1 MMPAPRRRR
10 WWPLLLALL
19 VSLLLHLALFGGSLL
34 SFDSAAPDEAP
45 LRKLTISL
53 QAMAPEQGDASA
65 PAAVGLGMVAA
76 TADGVAG
83 DASAPPSQ
91 APRPAKGVKAKPAP
105 ARPVAAPP
113 ARSRA
118 AAPLASAGVGDSAA
132 EASAPAAVASPGAA
146 HGEPPAP
153 KLARFPDA
161 ARLEYALLSSGLQ
174 LGRGEMNWQRSGG
187 DYRIVT
193 TVKPLI
199 GPTLRYEVHGEL
211 GRNGLQPQRFS
222 ASRNE
227 QPREYAQFDWAA
239 GVLNYGDKE
248 AKQAPLQPGALD
260 WLSLA
265 FELGLRGEQPGAA
278 TRQVTTG
285 KKVYQF
291 ALQLAGETDFE
302 AGGGTLRAVVLR
314 ARNDKDLIEFW
325 LAPDFANL
333 PIRIMRVDNDK
344 RFELRATLIEFNG
357 AVVWTPP
364 PPQRSSK
371 HEN

>member
-1 MMPAPRRRR
+1 MMSARRR
-10 WWPLLLALL
+10 WRWPLLLALL
-19 VSLLLHLALFGGSLL
+19 ASLLLHLLLFGGSLL
-34 SFDSAAPDEAP
+34 SFDGAAPDEAP

-53 QAMAPEQGDASA
+53 QAMAPEQGDASS
-65 PAAVGLGMVAA
+65 PAALGMVAG
-76 TADGVAG
+76 TVDGVAA

-91 APRPAKGVKAKPAP
+91 APRPAKPVKGRTVPAKPVVA
-105 ARPVAAPP
+105 PVAQ
-113 ARSRA
+113 
-118 AAPLASAGVGDSAA
+118 AGSDGRAA
-132 EASAPAAVASPGAA
+132 EASAPAVAPVAA
-146 HGEPPAP
+146 EPVEQPAP
-153 KLARFPDA
+153 KRTRFPDA
-161 ARLEYALLSSGLQ
+161 ARLEYALLSSGLP

-278 TRQVTTG
+278 TRQVTNG

-314 ARNDKDLIEFW
+314 ARNDKVLFEFW

-333 PIRIMRVDNDK
+333 PVRIMLADNDK
-344 RFELRATLIEFNG
+344 RLELRATLIEFNG

>member
-1 MMPAPRRRR
+1 MMPARRRR

-19 VSLLLHLALFGGSLL
+19 ASLLLHLALFGGSLL
-34 SFDSAAPDEAP
+34 SFDSSAPADEAP
-45 LRKLTISL
+45 LRKLSITL
-53 QAMAPEQGDASA
+53 QAMAPAQDDASA
-65 PAAVGLGMVAA
+65 PAAVALGMVAA
-76 TADGVAG
+76 TADGAAG

-105 ARPVAAPP
+105 AKPAAVPSGATAAVTP
-113 ARSRA
+113 AGGALR
-118 AAPLASAGVGDSAA
+118 AA
-132 EASAPAAVASPGAA
+132 EASAPAVASPGAE

-174 LGRGEMNWQRSGG
+174 LGRGEMSWQRSGG

-199 GPTLRYEVHGEL
+199 GPTLRYEVHGEV

-227 QPREYAQFDWAA
+227 QPREYARFDWAG
-239 GVLNYGDKE
+239 GVLDYGDKE

-291 ALQLAGETDFE
+291 VLQLAGETDFE
-302 AGGGTLRAVVLR
+302 AGGGTLRVVVLR
-314 ARNDKDLIEFW
+314 ARNDKDLFEFW

-333 PIRIMRVDNDK
+333 PVRIMLADNDK

>member
-1 MMPAPRRRR
+1 MMPARRRR

-19 VSLLLHLALFGGSLL
+19 ASLLLHLLLFGGSLL
-34 SFDSAAPDEAP
+34 SFDGSAPEDEAP

-53 QAMAPEQGDASA
+53 QAMAPAQDDASA
-65 PAAVGLGMVAA
+65 PSSVALGMVAA
-76 TADGVAG
+76 TEDGTAG
-83 DASAPPSQ
+83 DASAP
-91 APRPAKGVKAKPAP
+91 RPAKRAKAKPAP
-105 ARPVAAPP
+105 AKPPVQ
-113 ARSRA
+113 SHA
-118 AAPLASAGVGDSAA
+118 AAPVASTGGGGSTA
-132 EASAPAAVASPGAA
+132 EASAPAAVASPGAER
-146 HGEPPAP
+146 GEPAAP
-153 KLARFPDA
+153 MLARFPDA

-174 LGRGEMNWQRSGG
+174 LGRGEMSWQRSGG
-187 DYRIVT
+187 NYRIVT

-227 QPREYAQFDWAA
+227 QPREYARFDWAG
-239 GVLNYGDKE
+239 GVLDYGDKE

-364 PPQRSSK
+364 PQRPNK
-371 HEN
+371 DEN

>member
-1 MMPAPRRRR
+1 MMSARRR
-10 WWPLLLALL
+10 WRWPLLLALL
-19 VSLLLHLALFGGSLL
+19 VSLLLHLLLFGGSLL
-34 SFDSAAPDEAP
+34 SFDGTAPDEAP
-45 LRKLTISL
+45 LRKLSITL

-65 PAAVGLGMVAA
+65 PAAVALGMVAA
-76 TADGVAG
+76 TADGVAD

-91 APRPAKGVKAKPAP
+91 PPRPAKDVKTTPAHTKPI
-105 ARPVAAPP
+105 VAPP
-113 ARSRA
+113 ARSRS
-118 AAPLASAGVGDSAA
+118 AAPVASAGGDDSAA
-132 EASAPAAVASPGAA
+132 EASAPAAVASPGAER
-146 HGEPPAP
+146 GEPPAP

-161 ARLEYALLSSGLQ
+161 ARLEYALFSSGLQ
-174 LGRGEMNWQRSGG
+174 LGRGEMNWQRHGG

-227 QPREYAQFDWAA
+227 QPREYARFDWAG
-239 GVLNYGDKE
+239 GVLDYGDKE

-302 AGGGTLRAVVLR
+302 AGGGTLRVLVLR
-314 ARNDKDLIEFW
+314 ARNDKDLFEFW

-333 PIRIMRVDNDK
+333 PVRIMLADNDK
-344 RFELRATLIEFNG
+344 RLELRATLIEFNG

>member
-1 MMPAPRRRR
+1 MMPARRRR

-19 VSLLLHLALFGGSLL
+19 ASLLLHLLLFGGSLL
-34 SFDSAAPDEAP
+34 SFDSGAPEDEAP

-53 QAMAPEQGDASA
+53 QAMAPAQDEASA
-65 PAAVGLGMVAA
+65 PAAVALGMVAA
-76 TADGVAG
+76 TADGAAG
-83 DASAPPSQ
+83 DASAPPAQ
-91 APRPAKGVKAKPAP
+91 VPRPAKRVKAKPVPVQPAAVPSGQSHATAP
-105 ARPVAAPP
+105 V
-113 ARSRA
+113 
-118 AAPLASAGVGDSAA
+118 ASAGGGDSAT
-132 EASAPAAVASPGAA
+132 EASAPAAVASPDAER
-146 HGEPPAP
+146 GEPAAP

-174 LGRGEMNWQRSGG
+174 LGRGEMSWQRSGG

-227 QPREYAQFDWAA
+227 QPREYARFDWAG
-239 GVLNYGDKE
+239 GVLDYGDKE

-314 ARNDKDLIEFW
+314 ARNDKDLFEFW

-364 PPQRSSK
+364 PQRPNK
-371 HEN
+371 DEN

>member
-1 MMPAPRRRR
+1 MMPARRRR

-19 VSLLLHLALFGGSLL
+19 ASLLLHLLLFGGSLL
-34 SFDSAAPDEAP
+34 SFDSGAPEDEAP

-53 QAMAPEQGDASA
+53 QAMAPAQDDASV
-65 PAAVGLGMVAA
+65 PTAVALGMVAA
-76 TADGVAG
+76 TADGEAG
-83 DASAPPSQ
+83 DASAPPAQ
-91 APRPAKGVKAKPAP
+91 APRPAKRAKAKPAP
-105 ARPVAAPP
+105 AKPVAAPP
-113 ARSRA
+113 GQSHAT
-118 AAPLASAGVGDSAA
+118 APVASAGGGDSTA
-132 EASAPAAVASPGAA
+132 EASAPAAVASPGAE
-146 HGEPPAP
+146 HSEPAAP

-199 GPTLRYEVHGEL
+199 GPTLRYEVHGKV

-222 ASRNE
+222 ASRNDA
-227 QPREYAQFDWAA
+227 PREYARFDWAG
-239 GVLNYGDKE
+239 GVLDYGDKE

-265 FELGLRGEQPGAA
+265 FELGLRGEQPGTA

-302 AGGGTLRAVVLR
+302 AGGGTLRALVLR

-364 PPQRSSK
+364 PPQRPNK
-371 HEN
+371 DEN

>member
-1 MMPAPRRRR
+1 
-10 WWPLLLALL
+10 L
-19 VSLLLHLALFGGSLL
+19 
-34 SFDSAAPDEAP
+34 
-45 LRKLTISL
+45 
-53 QAMAPEQGDASA
+53 
-65 PAAVGLGMVAA
+65 
-76 TADGVAG
+76 
-83 DASAPPSQ
+83 
-91 APRPAKGVKAKPAP
+91 
-105 ARPVAAPP
+105 
-113 ARSRA
+113 
-118 AAPLASAGVGDSAA
+118 
-132 EASAPAAVASPGAA
+132 
-146 HGEPPAP
+146 

-199 GPTLRYEVHGEL
+199 GPTLRYEVHGEV

-364 PPQRSSK
+364 PQRPNK
-371 HEN
+371 DEN

>member
-1 MMPAPRRRR
+1 ME
-10 WWPLLLALL
+10 
-19 VSLLLHLALFGGSLL
+19 GG
-34 SFDSAAPDEAP
+34 A
-45 LRKLTISL
+45 
-53 QAMAPEQGDASA
+53 ASA
-65 PAAVGLGMVAA
+65 PRHIIDIRDHDRATLRHMLDVASGYKRTLKAGGA
-76 TADGVAG
+76 TT
-83 DASAPPSQ
+83 
-91 APRPAKGVKAKPAP
+91 K
-105 ARPVAAPP
+105 
-113 ARSRA
+113 
-118 AAPLASAGVGDSAA
+118 PLAGKVLALIFEKPSTRTRVSFEVGMRQLGGDVINLTSADM
-132 EASAPAAVASPGAA
+132 
-146 HGEPPAP
+146 
-153 KLARFPDA
+153 
-161 ARLEYALLSSGLQ
+161 Q

-227 QPREYAQFDWAA
+227 QPREYARFDWAG
-239 GVLNYGDKE
+239 GVLDYGDKE

-302 AGGGTLRAVVLR
+302 AGGGTLRALVLR

>member
-1 MMPAPRRRR
+1 MMSARRR
-10 WWPLLLALL
+10 WRWPLLLALL
-19 VSLLLHLALFGGSLL
+19 ASLLLHLLLFGGSLL
-34 SFDSAAPDEAP
+34 SFDRAAPDEAP
-45 LRKLTISL
+45 LRKLSISL
-53 QAMAPEQGDASA
+53 QAMAPEQGDASS
-65 PAAVGLGMVAA
+65 PAALGMVAA
-76 TADGVAG
+76 TADGVAA
-83 DASAPPSQ
+83 DASAPPAQ
-91 APRPAKGVKAKPAP
+91 APRPAKPVKGRAAPVRTVPAK
-105 ARPVAAPP
+105 PVAAP
-113 ARSRA
+113 A
-118 AAPLASAGVGDSAA
+118 AAEAPVAQAGSDGRAA
-132 EASAPAAVASPGAA
+132 EASAPAALAA
-146 HGEPPAP
+146 QPAEQPAP
-153 KLARFPDA
+153 KLVRFPDA
-161 ARLEYALLSSGLQ
+161 ARLEYTLLGGGLP

-211 GRNGLQPQRFS
+211 GRNGLRPQRFS
-222 ASRNE
+222 ASRNDA
-227 QPREYAQFDWAA
+227 PREYARFDWAA
-239 GVLNYGDKE
+239 GVLDYGDKE

-302 AGGGTLRAVVLR
+302 AGGGTLRVAVLR
-314 ARNDKDLIEFW
+314 ARNDKDLFEFW

-333 PIRIMRVDNDK
+333 PVRIMLADNDK
-344 RFELRATLIEFNG
+344 RLELRATLIEFNG
-357 AVVWTPP
+357 AVVWTPSS
-364 PPQRSSK
+364 PQRSSK

>member
-1 MMPAPRRRR
+1 MPARRR
-10 WWPLLLALL
+10 WRWPLLLALL
-19 VSLLLHLALFGGSLL
+19 ASLLLHLLLFGGSLL
-34 SFDSAAPDEAP
+34 SFDGAAPAEAP

-53 QAMAPEQGDASA
+53 QAMAPEQEASA
-65 PAAVGLGMVAA
+65 PAAVALGMAAA
-76 TADGVAG
+76 TEDGVAA
-83 DASAPPSQ
+83 DASAPPAQ
-91 APRPAKGVKAKPAP
+91 APRPARPVKAVRAKPAP
-105 ARPVAAPP
+105 VRPVTAPP
-113 ARSRA
+113 ALPHSVA
-118 AAPLASAGVGDSAA
+118 TVAQAGSDGRAA
-132 EASAPAAVASPGAA
+132 EASAPAASA
-146 HGEPPAP
+146 EPVEQPAP
-153 KLARFPDA
+153 KRTRFPDA
-161 ARLEYALLSSGLQ
+161 ARLEYALLSSGLP
-174 LGRGEMNWQRSGG
+174 LGRGEMSWQRSGG

-211 GRNGLQPQRFS
+211 GRNGLQPQRFN
-222 ASRNE
+222 ASRNDA
-227 QPREYAQFDWAA
+227 PREYARFDWAG
-239 GVLNYGDKE
+239 GVLDYGDKE

-364 PPQRSSK
+364 PQRPNK
-371 HEN
+371 DEN

>member
-1 MMPAPRRRR
+1 MMSARRR
-10 WWPLLLALL
+10 WRRPLLLALL
-19 VSLLLHLALFGGSLL
+19 ASLLLHLLLFGGGLL
-34 SFDSAAPDEAP
+34 SFDGAAPEEAP
-45 LRKLTISL
+45 LRQLSISL

-65 PAAVGLGMVAA
+65 AAVALGGVAPGADPAATEASAA
-76 TADGVAG
+76 AEQVPRP
-83 DASAPPSQ
+83 APPS
-91 APRPAKGVKAKPAP
+91 KAKPQP
-105 ARPVAAPP
+105 AKSGSVPAVVPP
-113 ARSRA
+113 AI
-118 AAPLASAGVGDSAA
+118 AA
-132 EASAPAAVASPGAA
+132 EASAPAAVVAPVAA
-146 HGEPPAP
+146 PAATETSAPPAP

-161 ARLEYALLSSGLQ
+161 ARLEYGLYGSGLP
-174 LGRGEMNWQRSGG
+174 LGRGEMRWQRHGA

-199 GPTLRYEVHGEL
+199 GPTLRYEVHGEV
-211 GRNGLQPQRFS
+211 GRDGLRPQRFS
-222 ASRNE
+222 ASRNDA
-227 QPREYAQFDWAA
+227 PREYAQFDWAG
-239 GVLNYGDKE
+239 GVLDYGDKE

-265 FELGLRGEQPGAA
+265 FELGLRGEQPGTA

-302 AGGGTLRAVVLR
+302 AGGGTLRALVLR

-325 LAPDFANL
+325 LTPDFANL

-364 PPQRSSK
+364 PQRPNK
-371 HEN
+371 DEN

>member
-1 MMPAPRRRR
+1 MMPARRRR

-19 VSLLLHLALFGGSLL
+19 ASLLLHLALFGGSLL

-45 LRKLTISL
+45 LRKLSITL
-53 QAMAPEQGDASA
+53 QAMAMAPEQGDASS
-65 PAAVGLGMVAA
+65 PAALGMVAG
-76 TADGVAG
+76 TVDGVAA

-91 APRPAKGVKAKPAP
+91 APRPAKPVKGRTVPAKPVVASV
-105 ARPVAAPP
+105 AAEAPVAQ
-113 ARSRA
+113 
-118 AAPLASAGVGDSAA
+118 AGSDGRAA
-132 EASAPAAVASPGAA
+132 EASAPAVAPVAA
-146 HGEPPAP
+146 EPVEQPAP
-153 KLARFPDA
+153 KRTRFPDA
-161 ARLEYALLSSGLQ
+161 ARLEYALFSSGLQ

-239 GVLNYGDKE
+239 GVLGYGDKE

-278 TRQVTTG
+278 TRQVTNG

-314 ARNDKDLIEFW
+314 ARNDKVLFEFW

-333 PIRIMRVDNDK
+333 PVRIMLADNDK
-344 RFELRATLIEFNG
+344 RLELRATLIEFNG
-357 AVVWTPP
+357 AVVWTPSS
-364 PPQRSSK
+364 PQRSSK

>member
-1 MMPAPRRRR
+1 MMPARRR
-10 WWPLLLALL
+10 WRGPLLLALL
-19 VSLLLHLALFGGSLL
+19 ASLLLHLLLFGGSLL
-34 SFDSAAPDEAP
+34 SFDSAVPAEAP
-45 LRKLTISL
+45 LRRLTISL
-53 QAMAPEQGDASA
+53 QAMAPEQDDASA
-65 PAAVGLGMVAA
+65 PAAVALGMAAA
-76 TADGVAG
+76 TEDGEAA
-83 DASAPPSQ
+83 DASAP
-91 APRPAKGVKAKPAP
+91 RPARPVKAVKAKPAPAP
-105 ARPVAAPP
+105 ARPVAASP
-113 ARSRA
+113 AL
-118 AAPLASAGVGDSAA
+118 PHSAA
-132 EASAPAAVASPGAA
+132 TVAQAGSDGHAVEASAPAAAVAPSGAE
-146 HGEPPAP
+146 HGEPAAP
-153 KLARFPDA
+153 KPARFPDA
-161 ARLEYALLSSGLQ
+161 ARLEYALLSSGLP

-222 ASRNE
+222 ASRNDA
-227 QPREYAQFDWAA
+227 PREYARFDWAG
-239 GVLNYGDKE
+239 GVLDYGDKE

-265 FELGLRGEQPGAA
+265 FELGLHGEQPGAA

-302 AGGGTLRAVVLR
+302 VEGGTLRAVVLR

-325 LAPDFANL
+325 LAPEFANL

>member
-1 MMPAPRRRR
+1 MMPARRRR

-19 VSLLLHLALFGGSLL
+19 ASLLLHLLLFGGSLL
-34 SFDSAAPDEAP
+34 SFDGSAPEDEAP

-53 QAMAPEQGDASA
+53 QTMAPAQGDASA
-65 PAAVGLGMVAA
+65 PAAVALGMVAA
-76 TADGVAG
+76 TGDGVAG
-83 DASAPPSQ
+83 DASAPPAQ
-91 APRPAKGVKAKPAP
+91 ASRPAKRAKAKPAP
-105 ARPVAAPP
+105 AKPVTAPP
-113 ARSRA
+113 GRSHA
-118 AAPLASAGVGDSAA
+118 AAPVASASGDSRV
-132 EASAPAAVASPGAA
+132 EASAPAAVASPGAER
-146 HGEPPAP
+146 GEPSTP

-174 LGRGEMNWQRSGG
+174 LGRGEMNWQRSGA

-199 GPTLRYEVHGEL
+199 GPTLRYEVHGKV

-227 QPREYAQFDWAA
+227 QPREYARFDWAA
-239 GVLNYGDKE
+239 GVLDYGDKE

-265 FELGLRGEQPGAA
+265 FELGLRGEQPVAA

-302 AGGGTLRAVVLR
+302 AGGGTLRALVLR

>member
-1 MMPAPRRRR
+1 M
-10 WWPLLLALL
+10 LALL
-19 VSLLLHLALFGGSLL
+19 ASLLLHLALFGGSLL
-34 SFDSAAPDEAP
+34 SFDSSAPADEAP
-45 LRKLTISL
+45 LRKLSITL
-53 QAMAPEQGDASA
+53 QAMAPAQDDASA
-65 PAAVGLGMVAA
+65 PAAVALGMVAA
-76 TADGVAG
+76 TEDGTAG

-105 ARPVAAPP
+105 AKPAAAPP
-113 ARSRA
+113 GATA
-118 AAPLASAGVGDSAA
+118 AVTPAGGAQRTA
-132 EASAPAAVASPGAA
+132 EASAPAAVASPGAER
-146 HGEPPAP
+146 GEPAAP

-174 LGRGEMNWQRSGG
+174 LGRGEMSWQRSGG

-199 GPTLRYEVHGEL
+199 GPTLRYEVHGEV

-227 QPREYAQFDWAA
+227 QPREYARFDWAG
-239 GVLNYGDKE
+239 GVLDYGDKE

>member
-1 MMPAPRRRR
+1 MMSARRR
-10 WWPLLLALL
+10 WRWPLLLALL
-19 VSLLLHLALFGGSLL
+19 ASLLLHLLLFGGSLL
-34 SFDSAAPDEAP
+34 SFDGAAPDEAP

-53 QAMAPEQGDASA
+53 QAMAPEQGDASSPVA
-65 PAAVGLGMVAA
+65 LGMVAA
-76 TADGVAG
+76 TGEGVAA

-91 APRPAKGVKAKPAP
+91 APRPAKPVKGRTVPAK
-105 ARPVAAPP
+105 PVAAP
-113 ARSRA
+113 A
-118 AAPLASAGVGDSAA
+118 AAEAQVAQAGSDGRAA
-132 EASAPAAVASPGAA
+132 EASTPAVAPVAA
-146 HGEPPAP
+146 EPVEQPAP
-153 KLARFPDA
+153 KRTRFPDA
-161 ARLEYALLSSGLQ
+161 ARLEYALLSSGLP

-193 TVKPLI
+193 MVKPLI

-222 ASRNE
+222 ASRNDA
-227 QPREYAQFDWAA
+227 PREYARFDWAA
-239 GVLNYGDKE
+239 GVLDYGDKE

-302 AGGGTLRAVVLR
+302 AGGDTLRAVVLR

-357 AVVWTPP
+357 AVVWTPS

>member
-1 MMPAPRRRR
+1 MMPARRRR

-19 VSLLLHLALFGGSLL
+19 LSLLLHLLLFGGSLL
-34 SFDSAAPDEAP
+34 SFDGSAPEDEAP

-53 QAMAPEQGDASA
+53 QAMAPAQDDASA
-65 PAAVGLGMVAA
+65 PAAVALGMVAA
-76 TADGVAG
+76 TEDGAAG
-83 DASAPPSQ
+83 DASAPPVQ
-91 APRPAKGVKAKPAP
+91 VPRPAKRAKAKPLP
-105 ARPVAAPP
+105 AKPVAVPSGETAAVTP
-113 ARSRA
+113 AGGAQR
-118 AAPLASAGVGDSAA
+118 AA
-132 EASAPAAVASPGAA
+132 EASAPAAVASPGAER
-146 HGEPPAP
+146 GEPAAS

-174 LGRGEMNWQRSGG
+174 LGRGEMSWQRSGG

-199 GPTLRYEVHGEL
+199 GPTLRYEVHGEV

-227 QPREYAQFDWAA
+227 QPREYARFDWAG
-239 GVLNYGDKE
+239 GVLDYGDKE

-260 WLSLA
+260 WMSLA

-302 AGGGTLRAVVLR
+302 AGGGTLRVLVLR
-314 ARNDKDLIEFW
+314 ARNDKDLFEFW

-333 PIRIMRVDNDK
+333 PVRIMLADNDK

-364 PPQRSSK
+364 PQRSSK
-371 HEN
+371 YEN

>member
-1 MMPAPRRRR
+1 MMSARRR
-10 WWPLLLALL
+10 WRWPLLLALL
-19 VSLLLHLALFGGSLL
+19 ASLLLHLLLFGGSLL
-34 SFDSAAPDEAP
+34 SFDGAAPDEAP

-53 QAMAPEQGDASA
+53 QAMAPEQGDASSPVA
-65 PAAVGLGMVAA
+65 LGMVAA
-76 TADGVAG
+76 TGVAA

-91 APRPAKGVKAKPAP
+91 APRPAKPVKGRTVPAK
-105 ARPVAAPP
+105 PVAAP
-113 ARSRA
+113 A
-118 AAPLASAGVGDSAA
+118 AAEAQVAQVAQAGSDGRAA
-132 EASAPAAVASPGAA
+132 EASTPAVAPVAA
-146 HGEPPAP
+146 EPVEQPAP
-153 KLARFPDA
+153 KRARFPDA
-161 ARLEYALLSSGLQ
+161 ARLEYALLSSGLP

-193 TVKPLI
+193 NVKPLI

-222 ASRNE
+222 ASRNDA
-227 QPREYAQFDWAA
+227 PREYARFDWAA
-239 GVLNYGDKE
+239 GVLDYGDKE

-364 PPQRSSK
+364 PQRPNK
-371 HEN
+371 DEN